1 MGSPR
6 IAREFGLSQADGRKR
21 SRLSDVVYRG
31 KAGVCAVPALLQRP
45 SVIYQVGDHRV

>member
-21 SRLSDVVYRG
+21 SRLSDVV
-31 KAGVCAVPALLQRP
+31 LLGEKTPCLLFCNGPR
-45 SVIYQVGDHRV
+45 